1 MTLVW
6 KIELHSTDK
15 FVLMYYADRASDDGT
30 GIWPSIETVAKA
42 TGFSERTVQ
51 KATKKLIHS
60 GYLSQVGWTK
70 YGTKLLKVNTRYLS
84 EIAKESES
92 VAKGGEFWDM
102 ERRNKISRKG
112 KEIHQRGE
120 LDAPKPSI
128 TTNKPSI
135 NKEKEIDFSVDSRTK
150 KGVDMDMKR
159 LLRNAYEKNHTIQ

>member
-6 KIELHSTDK
+6 QVDLHSTEK

-30 GIWPSIETVAKA
+30 GIWPSVETVARA
-42 TGFSERTVQ
+42 TGFSKRTVQ
-51 KATKKLIHS
+51 KATKELIRCR
-60 GYLSQVGWTK
+60 YLSQVGWTK
-70 YGTKLLKVNTRYLS
+70 YGTKLLKVNISLLS
-84 EIAKESES
+84 EKAKESES
-92 VAKGGEFWDM
+92 DAKGGEFWDM
-102 ERRNKISRKG
+102 ERRNKITRKG

-135 NKEKEIDFSVDSRTK
+135 NLEKEIDFSVDSRTK